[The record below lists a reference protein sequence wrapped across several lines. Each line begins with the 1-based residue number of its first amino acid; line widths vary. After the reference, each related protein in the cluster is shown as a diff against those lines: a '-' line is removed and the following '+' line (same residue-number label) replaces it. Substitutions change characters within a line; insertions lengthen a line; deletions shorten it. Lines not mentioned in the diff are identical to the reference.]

1 LKCRAV
7 AGGIVFP
14 IYVHPSSKD
23 ESIRATD
30 EIEVFTRAP
39 AEGNKANMAV
49 IKMLSKALGIP
60 RKNITIIRGS
70 ASRTKEIYIASMTPE
85 IIEQTLRKG

>member
-1 LKCRAV
+1 LKYKAV
-7 AGGIVFP
+7 AGGIIFP
-14 IYVHPSSKD
+14 IYVHPSSKY

-39 AEGNKANMAV
+39 AEGNKANIAV
-49 IKMLSKALGIP
+49 TKMLSKALDIP

-70 ASRTKEIYIASMTPE
+70 ASRTKEIYIAGMSPE
-85 IIEQTLRKG
+85 MIEHTLRKF